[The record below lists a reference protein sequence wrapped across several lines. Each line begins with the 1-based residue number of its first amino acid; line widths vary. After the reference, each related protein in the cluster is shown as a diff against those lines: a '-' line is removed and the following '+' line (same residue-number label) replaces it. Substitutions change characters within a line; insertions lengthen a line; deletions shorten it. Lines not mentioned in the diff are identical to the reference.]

1 MRITFIYPDFESL
14 GVGYLMSVCR
24 QKGHE
29 VEFVHYSAEN
39 PYFDTKNK
47 GLSHSRIARVIAATR
62 PDVAGFSCVT
72 DNYRHQLQIAAEL
85 KRLLPEV
92 ITLFG
97 GVHST
102 SVPER
107 VIERAEVDSVA
118 IGEAEISLP
127 ELLEACRPAGNSFR
141 LPENAVKGI
150 VFKNDGRLIGTFEEG
165 DIVHDLDTLPFPYK
179 QPFVEALRDAGTF
192 YFVITSRGCPF
203 RCSYCYNSY
212 CMQDRGGPRVRHRS
226 VDNVIQ
232 ELLWAKA
239 NFPIGYIL
247 FLDDCF
253 TTNTPWLTDFCERY
267 KKEVGL
273 PFWCLTHPLY
283 LNWEK
288 IKLLKRAGCNSIT
301 IGVQSLSQ
309 EINQR
314 ILQRQSDRLKIAE
327 DIKAFKR
334 CGILV
339 QVDHILGIPED
350 SLPLEEEAILYYAE
364 NKPDILS
371 VFWLTYYPKVAML
384 DIAKEKGI
392 LTDGD
397 IERLEE
403 GFKITPGNFHLGG
416 SVRDSKDY
424 YSVSLL
430 LNYVPLLP
438 KFLIRFLVK
447 SHLYRMFRVKNF
459 YLAVA
464 LPRFLISLINKRDII
479 GRSNIVR
486 FINTV
491 FHFR

>member
-1 MRITFIYPDFESL
+1 M
-14 GVGYLMSVCR
+14 
-24 QKGHE
+24 
-29 VEFVHYSAEN
+29 
-39 PYFDTKNK
+39 
-47 GLSHSRIARVIAATR
+47 
-62 PDVAGFSCVT
+62 
-72 DNYRHQLQIAAEL
+72 
-85 KRLLPEV
+85 
-92 ITLFG
+92 
-97 GVHST
+97 
-102 SVPER
+102 
-107 VIERAEVDSVA
+107 
-118 IGEAEISLP
+118 
-127 ELLEACRPAGNSFR
+127 
-141 LPENAVKGI
+141 NA
-150 VFKNDGRLIGTFEEG
+150 
-165 DIVHDLDTLPFPYK
+165 
-179 QPFVEALRDAGTF
+179 
-192 YFVITSRGCPF
+192 S
-203 RCSYCYNSY
+203 
-212 CMQDRGGPRVRHRS
+212 
-226 VDNVIQ
+226 
-232 ELLWAKA
+232 
-239 NFPIGYIL
+239 
-247 FLDDCF
+247 
-253 TTNTPWLTDFCERY
+253 WLADFCERY

-384 DIAKEKGI
+384 DIAKERGI

-491 FHFR
+491 FHFH